1 VDKNGAPVT
10 NITSPVTV
18 TLDNN
23 QVITIGVNQ
32 SSGTVSTTAPD
43 DVYKGDQT
51 VTTGIKKSPVAS
63 TLKTWFRVPIKS
75 PPS

>member
-1 VDKNGAPVT
+1 M
-10 NITSPVTV
+10 TV

-43 DVYKGDQT
+43 DVYKGDQLLLPAL
-51 VTTGIKKSPVAS
+51 KKSRWRA
-63 TLKTWFRVPIKS
+63 L
-75 PPS
+75 